1 MNRKAFREL
10 LKKYLDDSC
19 TSEERKIVDQWYELI
34 GKDYAPLSSER
45 LNEIED
51 RLWAKV
57 QGSITG
63 DIPNVYRKKPIIIRW
78 QYSLVASFVGIILI
92 GSLWFYNN
100 KQVISATSMVS
111 AKANEG
117 YLNETNSTK
126 SPKKL
131 QLEDGST
138 VIIYPGSK
146 LAYPRHFSGA
156 SREVYL
162 EGEAF
167 FTVSKNPG
175 RPFYVYS
182 KQIVMQVLGTS
193 FGISDKQGQLEV
205 AVKTGKVAVYEN
217 REQLKLN
224 AGEQKS
230 NGVIITPNQ
239 KVTYYQQERHFI
251 TSVAD
256 QPVPVLKEPGEQKKL
271 ALNFNYSEAPV
282 AKVLEDLE
290 NTYELEIVIE
300 NEKIKNCLFTGD
312 LTDENLFNKLEGIC
326 LVFGADYEVKGTK
339 ILLKGGTDCTTN

>member
-1 MNRKAFREL
+1 MNRKAFRKL
-10 LKKYLDDSC
+10 LQKYLDDSC

-34 GKDYAPLSSER
+34 GREYTPLSSEKI
-45 LNEIED
+45 NEIED

-63 DIPNVYRKKPIIIRW
+63 HRPGAYQKKTTIIRW
-78 QYSLVASFVGIILI
+78 KYSLAASFAGIILI
-92 GSLWFYNN
+92 SSLLFYNN
-100 KQVISATSMVS
+100 KHVVAATSMVS

-117 YLNETNSTK
+117 YLNQTNSTK
-126 SPKKL
+126 NPKKI
-131 QLEDGST
+131 QLEDGSS

-146 LAYPRHFSGA
+146 LAYPRHFSRA
-156 SREVYL
+156 RREVYL

-167 FTVSKNPG
+167 FTVSKSPG

-182 KQIVMQVLGTS
+182 KQIVTQVLGTS
-193 FGISDKQGQLEV
+193 FGISNKQGQLEV

-217 REQLKLN
+217 SEQLKLN
-224 AGEQKS
+224 AGEPKS

-256 QPVPVLKEPGEQKKL
+256 QPVPVLKEPGKQKNV
-271 ALNFNYSEAPV
+271 ALDFNYSEAPV

-290 NTYELEIVIE
+290 NTYQLEIVIE

-339 ILLKGGTDCTTN
+339 ILLKGGKDCTIN

>member
-1 MNRKAFREL
+1 MNRKAFRQL
-10 LKKYLDDSC
+10 LKKYLDDTC
-19 TSEERKIVDQWYELI
+19 TSAERKIVDQWYDLI
-34 GKDYAPLSSER
+34 GKDYTPLSSDK

-57 QGSITG
+57 QGSITPG
-63 DIPNVYRKKPIIIRW
+63 IYPEKTKIIRW
-78 QYSLVASFVGIILI
+78 QYSLAASFLGIVLI

-100 KQVISATSMVS
+100 QEVVPATSMVS
-111 AKANEG
+111 AKESEG
-117 YLNETNSTK
+117 YLNETNGTK
-126 SPKKL
+126 NPKEI
-131 QLEDGST
+131 QLEDGSS
-138 VIIYPGSK
+138 VILHPGSR
-146 LAYPRHFSGA
+146 LAYPRHFSEKR
-156 SREVYL
+156 REVYL

-182 KQIVMQVLGTS
+182 NQIVTQVLGTS
-193 FGISDKQGQLEV
+193 FGISNKQGRLEV
-205 AVKTGKVAVYEN
+205 AVKTGKVAVFEN
-217 REQLKLN
+217 GEQLKLN
-224 AGEQKS
+224 AGEKKS

-256 QPVPVLKEPGEQKKL
+256 QPVPVSKEPGEQKNVP
-271 ALNFNYSEAPV
+271 LNFNYSEAPV

-290 NTYELEIVIE
+290 KTYELEIVIE
-300 NEKIKNCLFTGD
+300 NEKIQNCLFTGD

-339 ILLKGGTDCTTN
+339 ILLKGGKDCTTN

>member
-1 MNRKAFREL
+1 MNRKAFRQL
-10 LKKYLDDSC
+10 LKKYSDDSC
-19 TSEERKIVDQWYELI
+19 TLEERKIVDQWYDLI
-34 GKDYAPLSSER
+34 GKDYTAISSEE

-51 RLWAKV
+51 RLWAKL
-57 QGSITG
+57 QGSTTG
-63 DIPNVYRKKPIIIRW
+63 AYRKKTIIIRW
-78 QYSLVASFVGIILI
+78 KYTLAASVLVIMFISLLR
-92 GSLWFYNN
+92 FYNN
-100 KQVISATSMVS
+100 QHAISPTSMVD

-117 YLNETNSTK
+117 YLEETNSTK
-126 SPKKL
+126 NSKQI
-131 QLEDGST
+131 QLEDGSF
-138 VIIYPGSK
+138 VLIYPGAK
-146 LAYPRHFSGA
+146 LSYPRHFSETR
-156 SREVYL
+156 REVYL

-167 FTVSKNPG
+167 FTVSKSPG

-182 KQIVMQVLGTS
+182 KQIVTQVLGTS
-193 FGISDKQGQLEV
+193 FGISNKQGRLEV

-217 REQLKLN
+217 GDQLKLN

-256 QPVPVLKEPGEQKKL
+256 QPVPVLKEAGEQKTVSL
-271 ALNFNYSEAPV
+271 DFNYRETPV

-290 NTYELEIVIE
+290 KTYQLEIVME

-326 LVFGADYEVKGTK
+326 LVFGADYQVKGTK
-339 ILLKGGTDCTTN
+339 ILLKGGKDCTTN

>member
-1 MNRKAFREL
+1 MNRKAFRQL

-19 TSEERKIVDQWYELI
+19 TSEERKIVDQWYHLI
-34 GKDYAPLSSER
+34 DKDYTTLSTEK

-57 QGSITG
+57 QGATTG
-63 DIPNVYRKKPIIIRW
+63 YMTGAYRKKTTIIW
-78 QYSLVASFVGIILI
+78 WKYSAAASFVGIVLF
-92 GSLWFYNN
+92 GSLWLYNN
-100 KQVISATSMVS
+100 KHVVSATSIVS
-111 AKANEG
+111 AKGNKG

-126 SPKKL
+126 TPKKI
-131 QLEDGST
+131 QLEDGSS

-146 LAYPRHFSGA
+146 LAYPKHFSGPR
-156 SREVYL
+156 REVYL

-167 FTVSKNPG
+167 FTVSKSPG
-175 RPFYVYS
+175 RSFYVYN
-182 KQIVMQVLGTS
+182 KQIVTQVLGTS
-193 FGISDKQGQLEV
+193 FGISNKQGQLEV
-205 AVKTGKVAVYEN
+205 VVKTGKVAVYEN

-239 KVTYYQQERHFI
+239 KVTYYQQERHFV

-256 QPVPVLKEPGEQKKL
+256 KPVPVLKESGEQKNV
-271 ALNFNYSEAPV
+271 APDFNYREASV
-282 AKVLEDLE
+282 TKVLQDLE

-339 ILLKGGTDCTTN
+339 ILLKGGKDCTTN